1 MLGKCYFITSTAK
14 KSKLVFALVLFFMF
28 ALDKYDFYLLIL
40 QVIPLKL
47 LKTILL
53 FLLFPWKQT
62 AAVVIGFFFFP
73 PVAKEI
79 IQTNFA

>member
-14 KSKLVFALVLFFMF
+14 KSKLVFALVFFFMF

-47 LKTILL
+47 LKTILF
-53 FLLFPWKQT
+53 FLLFP
-62 AAVVIGFFFFP
+62 
-73 PVAKEI
+73 
-79 IQTNFA
+79 